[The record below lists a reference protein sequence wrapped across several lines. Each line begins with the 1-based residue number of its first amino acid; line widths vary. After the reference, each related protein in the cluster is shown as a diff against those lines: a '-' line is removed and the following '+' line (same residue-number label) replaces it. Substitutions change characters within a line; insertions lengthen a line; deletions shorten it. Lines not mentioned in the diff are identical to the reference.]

1 MFDQSLLSGLH
12 ELRWFVLFVR
22 SNQEKK
28 VAQRLT
34 DREID
39 HFLPCYPSL
48 RQWKDR
54 RMTLDMPLFPGY
66 VFVHLPFMQ
75 RDRVLTVPNIVGLV
89 GGRSS
94 PSVISEE
101 EIGWIKRGLEHG
113 RATPHPY
120 LNIGER
126 IRVIAGALSGMEGV
140 LVRRQNGTRV
150 IVSLDSIG
158 RSFAVEVDLACLA
171 PISLSTH
178 IYREAV

>member
-1 MFDQSLLSGLH
+1 MFDQSLLSDLR
-12 ELRWFVLFVR
+12 EPRWFVLFVR

-39 HFLPCYPSL
+39 HFLPCYSSL

-54 RMTLDMPLFPGY
+54 RITLDMPLFPGY

-101 EIGWIKRGLEHG
+101 EIGWIRRGLEHG

-171 PISLSTH
+171 PISPTH

>member
-1 MFDQSLLSGLH
+1 MFDQSLLSDLH
-12 ELRWFVLFVR
+12 EPRWFVLFVR

-54 RMTLDMPLFPGY
+54 RITLDMPLFPGY
-66 VFVHLPFMQ
+66 VFVRLPFFH

-89 GGRSS
+89 GGRNS

-101 EIGWIKRGLEHG
+101 EIGWIRRGLEHG

-171 PISLSTH
+171 PITPAH